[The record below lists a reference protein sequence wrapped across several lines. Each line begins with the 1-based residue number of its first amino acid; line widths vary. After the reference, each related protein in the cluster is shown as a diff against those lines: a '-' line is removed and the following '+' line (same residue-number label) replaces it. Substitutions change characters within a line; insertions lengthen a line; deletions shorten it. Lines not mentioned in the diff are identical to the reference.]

1 VNSVCLSVMASPSPN
16 SEEPS
21 PTSPEN
27 RPQRGDQDEAGP
39 PDEEEDEEDEEEP
52 QLKYE
57 RIGGDI
63 AKVVRSDLVSTVCVG
78 SKVIVLSS
86 IFTWLTAF

>member
-1 VNSVCLSVMASPSPN
+1 MATPSPS
-16 SEEPS
+16 SKAISPS
-21 PTSPEN
+21 SHE
-27 RPQRGDQDEAGP
+27 DQMDRDEQEGVESSD
-39 PDEEEDEEDEEEP
+39 DEEEEEEEEP

-78 SKVIVLSS
+78 SKVIVLPFIS
-86 IFTWLTAF
+86 FA